1 MTLKE
6 VTVEPM
12 SRIEGHL
19 GVQATADLEAKRYT
33 DAHSFGTMFRGWEII
48 LKGREPAD
56 AIWIT
61 QRTCGVCPTPHGI
74 AAAMAVDMAYGAPPP
89 PMGIAVRNLL
99 LGAEQLYDSPLGCIV
114 LEGPDYS
121 QAMVE
126 RSNPDWW
133 EAAKET
139 QAPNSGYHGY
149 ATIADIMTGLNPISG
164 GIWLQSLG
172 VEKIGRKMAALLG
185 AKHPHVNTLM
195 PGGVAKTLT
204 PSDLEQYAAMLSH
217 HVAYTKEFV
226 PLFDDLLDFVLSMG
240 YEECG
245 ARRNDMVSYGGYEDP
260 LAYNANYGDMTE
272 WAKKRKVSPGVI
284 IDGELVTQ
292 DLVEINVGVQEMV
305 ERSYY
310 DDWDGPKHGA
320 DLLGNPLTKYHP
332 WNKETKPVPG
342 PYKDW
347 DDKYSWGS
355 SVRWLD
361 WEKRV
366 NGELQT
372 VELGPIARM
381 WATAVGGLVPE
392 STGSSLKF
400 SIPKATVVG
409 YRNAE
414 AMDFEWKVP
423 ERVNTVERIRARA
436 YYHAYSAYVVYLQ
449 VLQGLELVKAGNVK
463 VWNKYS
469 KAKDGIGVGM
479 HEAMRGG
486 VAHWVV
492 MKNGV
497 VDNYQIMA
505 PSTWNAGPRLG
516 EDDYGPY
523 EAAVVGSP
531 VTESGDISGV
541 DIVRTIRSF
550 DPCLACCI
558 QVYEGDERIVHI
570 PEI

>member
-1 MTLKE
+1 MVQKE
-6 VTVEPM
+6 VTIEPM

-19 GVQATADLEAKRYT
+19 GVQATADLDAKKYT
-33 DAHSFGTMFRGWEII
+33 DAHSFGTMFRGWEMI

-74 AAAMAVDMAYGAPPP
+74 AAAMAVDMAYQAPPP
-89 PMGIAVRNLL
+89 PMGIALRNLI

-121 QAMVE
+121 QAVVE
-126 RSNPDWW
+126 KSNPDWW
-133 EAAKET
+133 EAAKAT
-139 QAPNSGYHGY
+139 QAPNSSYHGY
-149 ATIADIMTGLNPISG
+149 KTIADIMTGLNPISG
-164 GIWLQSLG
+164 SIWLKSLG
-172 VEKIGRKMAALLG
+172 IEKIGRKMASLLG
-185 AKHPHVNTLM
+185 AKHPHVNTLV

-204 PSDLEQYAAMLSH
+204 PTDLEQYAAMLSQ

-245 ARRNDMVSYGGYEDP
+245 ARRNNMVSYGGYEDP
-260 LAYNANYGDMTE
+260 LAYNANYEDMADF
-272 WAKKRKVSPGVI
+272 AKKRKVSPGVI
-284 IDGELVTQ
+284 IEGELVTQ
-292 DLVEINVGVQEMV
+292 DLIEINVGIQEMV

-310 DDWDGPKHGA
+310 DEWDGPKHVA
-320 DLLGNPLTKYHP
+320 DPLGNALTKYHP

-342 PYKDW
+342 AYKDW
-347 DDKYSWGS
+347 DNKYSWGS

-361 WEKRV
+361 WKSKA
-366 NGELQT
+366 GGGLKT

-381 WATAVGGLVPE
+381 WATAVGNLVPE
-392 STGSSLKF
+392 STGSSIKF
-400 SIPKATVVG
+400 TIPKATVVG
-409 YRNAE
+409 YHNADE
-414 AMDFEWKVP
+414 IDFEWKVP
-423 ERVNTVERIRARA
+423 EKVNTVERVRARA
-436 YYHAYSAYVVYLQ
+436 YYHAYSAYVVYSQ

-463 VWNKYS
+463 VWNKYK
-469 KAKDGIGVGM
+469 KAKNGIGVGM

-492 MKNGV
+492 MKNGLV
-497 VDNYQIMA
+497 ENYQIMA
-505 PSTWNAGPRLG
+505 PSTWNAGPKLG
-516 EDDYGPY
+516 NSDYGPY
-523 EAAVVGSP
+523 EDAVVGTP

-558 QVYEGDERIVHI
+558 QVYKGDEKIVHI